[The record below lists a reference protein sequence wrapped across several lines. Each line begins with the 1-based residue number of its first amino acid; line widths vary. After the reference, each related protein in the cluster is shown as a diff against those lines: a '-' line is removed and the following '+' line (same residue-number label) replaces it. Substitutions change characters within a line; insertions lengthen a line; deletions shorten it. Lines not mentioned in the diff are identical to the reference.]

1 MADPRL
7 RLLIVD
13 DESPARDLLRVICAE
28 QAVAVVGEAGMGEAA
43 IELTEQLRPDLVLL
57 DIAMPGMGGMAAA
70 RRMVELPYSPAIVF
84 TTAFE
89 GYALTAFDVG
99 AVDYLLK
106 PIVDQRFAV
115 MLDRVRAVRQT
126 AGQAPAEEYIWVP
139 MRSQLK
145 RVLLA
150 AIECVTA
157 ERDYVNI
164 EVDGRSYLLRAT
176 MDVMA
181 GRLDPLNF
189 VRIHRSAIVRKDLI
203 TGLHHD
209 GGGVWSA
216 MLSQGERMRIGRS
229 YLDAVRSLLAGA
241 C

>member
-28 QAVAVVGEAGMGEAA
+28 QAVAVVGEAGTGEAA

-70 RRMVELPYSPAIVF
+70 RRIAELPYSPAIVF

-106 PIVDQRFAV
+106 PIVDQRFAL
-115 MLDRVRAVRQT
+115 MLDRVRAVRQA
-126 AGQAPAEEYIWVP
+126 AGHAPAEEHIWVP

-145 RVLLA
+145 RVSLA

-164 EVDGRSYLLRAT
+164 QVDGRSYLLRAT

-181 GRLDPLNF
+181 GRLDPLKF
-189 VRIHRSAIVRKDLI
+189 LRIHRTLVRKDLI